1 MAISEARQR
10 ANHKWNEKNLDRL
23 QLVVR
28 KGEKEQIK
36 AAAEAAGESL
46 NAYMVNATKQRMKQ
60 EGRELQRVDTEQ
72 DT

>member
-1 MAISEARQR
+1 MPVSEAQTR
-10 ANHKWNEKNLDRL
+10 AKRKWDGENLDRI
-23 QLVVR
+23 QLIVR

-60 EGRELQRVDTEQ
+60 ESREIQREDIER
-72 DT
+72 